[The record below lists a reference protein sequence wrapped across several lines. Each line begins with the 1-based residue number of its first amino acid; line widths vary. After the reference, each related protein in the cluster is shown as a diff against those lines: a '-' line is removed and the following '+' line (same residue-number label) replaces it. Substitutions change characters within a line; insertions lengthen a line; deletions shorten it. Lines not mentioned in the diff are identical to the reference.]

1 MNRSLR
7 QFATAT
13 LLTVLFAAIGT
24 PLSASGGSGDEGDEA
39 ASISL
44 KDVTL
49 YNEATWLPVPLA
61 VGSFDGPAG
70 GASPTARVK
79 SDMGGPKTYFIL
91 GGAASELKISIA
103 RPRFRFAGDQA
114 TAARVQ
120 MAQFEV
126 KDESRRTPIE
136 IGKGGA
142 MFNRAVELEV
152 TKVKEGIYEARPK
165 KSLQPGEYAL
175 VTSQA
180 DPVADFTVVE
190 RGY

>member
-1 MNRSLR
+1 MNRSMR

-13 LLTVLFAAIGT
+13 LLTVLFAATGT
-24 PLSASGGSGDEGDEA
+24 PLSASGDSGDED
-39 ASISL
+39 ASTSL
-44 KDVTL
+44 KDVTF
-49 YNEATWLPVPLA
+49 YNDATWLTVPLA
-61 VGSFDGPAG
+61 TGSFDGPAG

-79 SDMGGPKTYFIL
+79 SEMGGPKTYFIL

-114 TAARVQ
+114 IAARVQ
-120 MAQFEV
+120 LAQFEV

-142 MFNRAVELEV
+142 MFNRSVELEV
-152 TKVKEGIYEARPK
+152 TKVKDGVFEARPK

-175 VTSQA
+175 VTSQG